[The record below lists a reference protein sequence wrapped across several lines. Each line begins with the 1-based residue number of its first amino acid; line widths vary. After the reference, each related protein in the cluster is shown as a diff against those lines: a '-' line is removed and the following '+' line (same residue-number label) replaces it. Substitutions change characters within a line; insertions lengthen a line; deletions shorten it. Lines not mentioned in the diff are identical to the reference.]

1 MNSFETTRTTFS
13 RIFSALKTIVLYTIV
28 GGLVAG
34 VATMLIIFLGPHDPG
49 YSRAYGLLF
58 GAPFA
63 AIAAV
68 IGAMIGF
75 TAGLIR
81 AAIKA

>member
-1 MNSFETTRTTFS
+1 MT
-13 RIFSALKTIVLYTIV
+13 VLLYAIL
-28 GGLVAG
+28 GGILAG
-34 VATMLIIFLGPHDPG
+34 VGTVLVILLRPHDPG
-49 YSRAYGLLF
+49 YDRTYGLLV

-63 AIAAV
+63 VIAAV

-75 TAGLIR
+75 VAGLIR